1 MPVVIALAYSLLC
14 LRLRVQLEAAWW
26 DQKGSAALRVGLLG
40 MHLRRDYALA
50 LCAQA
55 PFVCVRLRNGKPL
68 RKKKTKERDR
78 SIRSHLL
85 SILRVKRFESF
96 ALHVRLGLG
105 DACETAVAAGAVQAL
120 SCAMLVRVCEMDRC
134 DLRVSPDFSR
144 CCLQAHMT
152 GIFSCRLGDIILAAL
167 TAARRKRKEGLKWT
181 SIPLRA

>member
-1 MPVVIALAYSLLC
+1 MLFAIALAYLLLC
-14 LRLRVQLEAAWW
+14 LRIRVRMDVSFANGRGLASFA
-26 DQKGSAALRVGLLG
+26 VGTMG
-40 MHLRRDYALA
+40 AYLRRDFALVQGRSILSIRA
-50 LCAQA
+50 EPLH
-55 PFVCVRLRNGKPL
+55 GKPMPKRSARRGRLIRRYLLDAL
-68 RKKKTKERDR
+68 RSR
-78 SIRSHLL
+78 
-85 SILRVKRFESF
+85 RFERM
-96 ALHVRLGLG
+96 AVHLRIGLG